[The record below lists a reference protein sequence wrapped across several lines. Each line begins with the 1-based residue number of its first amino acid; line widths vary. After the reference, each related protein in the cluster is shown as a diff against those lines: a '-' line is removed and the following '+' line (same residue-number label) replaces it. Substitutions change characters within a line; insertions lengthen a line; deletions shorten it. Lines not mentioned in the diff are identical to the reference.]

1 MEGEQ
6 RRLPGRQAGSA
17 LPTPLTRLFI
27 PSYAATMRNMSVL
40 ELLFALLLVC
50 LLAGVGVVAVLVWSI
65 VRRTEGNAR
74 DVAEL
79 KARVQAGGQAHET
92 SAAEVRER
100 LANTQSAM
108 EGLRAA
114 LSARQPIEE
123 EARASLKRLEH
134 VIAGSSSRGAAG
146 ENILEEALRH
156 LPPEML
162 QRNVWVGGKVVEL
175 ALRLPGGKLLPMDS
189 KWVSSVA
196 LEQLADPGLD
206 ATRRAQLTAQ
216 VEREVER
223 RVREVSQYI
232 DPGTTS
238 PFALA
243 VIPDAAYDVC
253 RSAIVSAH
261 KRHVM
266 VVGYA
271 MALPYLLTLYQLHLQ
286 FARTVDMEKLQS
298 ALIDIERQVDVLEG
312 ILENK
317 VQRSLTVLQNAYTE
331 GKQASAKIRAS
342 TQSAQISSPSNGEMA
357 PGDGA
362 AAGDKVFSSPSHG
375 EVARSAG
382 GAAGDN
388 VFSSPSHG
396 EVTRSAGGAAGD
408 NVSTG
413 SPDAVPE
420 LSTDTLR
427 LALIDSV
434 Q

>member
-1 MEGEQ
+1 
-6 RRLPGRQAGSA
+6 
-17 LPTPLTRLFI
+17 
-27 PSYAATMRNMSVL
+27 MRNMSVL

-50 LLAGVGVVAVLVWSI
+50 LVAGMGFVGFLAWNL
-65 VRRTEGNAR
+65 VRRAEGQAS
-74 DVAEL
+74 DVADL
-79 KARVQAGGQAHET
+79 KARLQSGGQTQE
-92 SAAEVRER
+92 SQAAELRER
-100 LANTQSAM
+100 LSHTQVVV
-108 EGLRAA
+108 EGLRSA
-114 LSARQPIEE
+114 LAARQPIEE
-123 EARASLKRLEH
+123 EARASLKRLEN

-189 KWVSSVA
+189 KWVSSLA
-196 LEQLADPGLD
+196 LEQLAEPGLD
-206 ATRRAQLTAQ
+206 ANRRAQLSAQ

-232 DPGTTS
+232 DPATTS

-253 RSAIVSAH
+253 RGAIVTAH

-271 MALPYLLTLYQLHLQ
+271 MALPYLLTLYQLHMQ

-312 ILENK
+312 VLENK

-342 TQSAQISSPSNGEMA
+342 TQAVQIIDGSEPGE
-357 PGDGA
+357 
-362 AAGDKVFSSPSHG
+362 
-375 EVARSAG
+375 
-382 GAAGDN
+382 
-388 VFSSPSHG
+388 
-396 EVTRSAGGAAGD
+396 T
-408 NVSTG
+408 VSTDSTGIGQIARDG
-413 SPDAVPE
+413 STRD
-420 LSTDTLR
+420 LSTETLH
-427 LALIDSV
+427 LALLDPV
-434 Q
+434 P

>member
-1 MEGEQ
+1 
-6 RRLPGRQAGSA
+6 
-17 LPTPLTRLFI
+17 
-27 PSYAATMRNMSVL
+27 MRKMSLL

-50 LLAGVGVVAVLVWSI
+50 LLATMVGIGALVWNL
-65 VRRTEGNAR
+65 VRRADGQSH

-79 KARVQAGGQAHET
+79 KSRLDSGGRTQEMQ
-92 SAAEVRER
+92 AAELRER
-100 LANTQSAM
+100 LAHTQTVM
-108 EGLRAA
+108 EGLRSA
-114 LSARQPIEE
+114 LTARQPVEE
-123 EARASLKRLEH
+123 EARASLKKLESI
-134 VIAGSSSRGAAG
+134 IAGSSTRGAAG

-196 LEQLADPGLD
+196 LEQLAEPGLD
-206 ATRRAQLTAQ
+206 AARRAQLTGQ

-232 DPGTTS
+232 DPATTS

-253 RSAIVSAH
+253 RGAIVNAH

-298 ALIDIERQVDVLEG
+298 ALIDVERHLDTLEG

-317 VQRSLTVLQNAYTE
+317 LQRAVTMLQNAYGE
-331 GKQASAKIRAS
+331 GKQVSARIRAS
-342 TQSAQISSPSNGEMA
+342 AQSVQTTERAEEKISTESVG
-357 PGDGA
+357 
-362 AAGDKVFSSPSHG
+362 
-375 EVARSAG
+375 
-382 GAAGDN
+382 
-388 VFSSPSHG
+388 
-396 EVTRSAGGAAGD
+396 
-408 NVSTG
+408 
-413 SPDAVPE
+413 
-420 LSTDTLR
+420 
-427 LALIDSV
+427 LALVDSV

>member
-1 MEGEQ
+1 
-6 RRLPGRQAGSA
+6 
-17 LPTPLTRLFI
+17 
-27 PSYAATMRNMSVL
+27 MSVL

-50 LLAGVGVVAVLVWSI
+50 LIVGIGVVGFLVWNLS
-65 VRRTEGNAR
+65 RSAEGHAR

-79 KARVQAGGQAHET
+79 KTRMQAGGQSQE
-92 SAAEVRER
+92 SQAAELRER
-100 LANTQSAM
+100 LTQTQSVV
-108 EGLRAA
+108 EGLRSAI
-114 LSARQPIEE
+114 SARQPVEE
-123 EARASLKRLEH
+123 EARASLKRLES

-146 ENILEEALRH
+146 EHILEEALRH

-196 LEQLADPGLD
+196 LEQLGEPGLD
-206 ATRRAQLTAQ
+206 ANRRAQLMAQ

-232 DPGTTS
+232 DPATTT

-253 RSAIVSAH
+253 RGAIVNAH
-261 KRHVM
+261 HRHVM

-331 GKQASAKIRAS
+331 GRQATAKIRAS
-342 TQSAQISSPSNGEMA
+342 AQSAQVSELVGE
-357 PGDGA
+357 D
-362 AAGDKVFSSPSHG
+362 
-375 EVARSAG
+375 
-382 GAAGDN
+382 
-388 VFSSPSHG
+388 
-396 EVTRSAGGAAGD
+396 
-408 NVSTG
+408 
-413 SPDAVPE
+413 
-420 LSTDTLR
+420 LSTDSPSAQADLSTDSRR
-427 LALIDSV
+427 LALLDSV
-434 Q
+434 K

>member
-1 MEGEQ
+1 
-6 RRLPGRQAGSA
+6 
-17 LPTPLTRLFI
+17 
-27 PSYAATMRNMSVL
+27 MRKMSVL

-50 LLAGVGVVAVLVWSI
+50 LMAGTAVVGALVWGLG
-65 VRRTEGNAR
+65 RRAEAQAR

-79 KARVQAGGQAHET
+79 KARLQSGGQTQET
-92 SAAEVRER
+92 QAVEIRER
-100 LANTQSAM
+100 LAQAQSAM
-108 EGLRAA
+108 EGLRSAI
-114 LSARQPIEE
+114 SARQPIEE
-123 EARASLKRLEH
+123 EARASLKRLES

-146 ENILEEALRH
+146 EHILEEALRH

-196 LEQLADPGLD
+196 LEQLAEPGLD
-206 ATRRAQLTAQ
+206 ANRRAQLTGQ

-232 DPGTTS
+232 DPSITS

-261 KRHVM
+261 SRHVM

-312 ILENK
+312 ILENR

-342 TQSAQISSPSNGEMA
+342 AQGVRISSPSHEV
-357 PGDGA
+357 GA
-362 AAGDKVFSSPSHG
+362 VDQL
-375 EVARSAG
+375 
-382 GAAGDN
+382 
-388 VFSSPSHG
+388 
-396 EVTRSAGGAAGD
+396 
-408 NVSTG
+408 STG
-413 SPDAVPE
+413 SPDAAAEV
-420 LSTDTLR
+420 STDTFR
-427 LALIDSV
+427 LALLDSV

>member
-1 MEGEQ
+1 
-6 RRLPGRQAGSA
+6 
-17 LPTPLTRLFI
+17 
-27 PSYAATMRNMSVL
+27 MRKMSVL

-50 LLAGVGVVAVLVWSI
+50 LLVAIGIVGALVTSLL
-65 VRRTEGNAR
+65 RRAELHAR
-74 DVAEL
+74 DVADL
-79 KARVQAGGQAHET
+79 KARVATGGQTQEVQ
-92 SAAEVRER
+92 AAELRER
-100 LANTQSAM
+100 LSQTQSVV
-108 EGLRAA
+108 EGLRSA

-123 EARASLKRLEH
+123 EARASLKRLES

-162 QRNVWVGGKVVEL
+162 QRNVWVAGKVVEL

-189 KWVSSVA
+189 KWVSSLA
-196 LEQLADPGLD
+196 LEQLAEPGVD

-223 RVREVSQYI
+223 RVKEVSQYI
-232 DPGTTS
+232 DPATTS

-261 KRHVM
+261 RRHVM

-286 FARTVDMEKLQS
+286 FARSVDMERLQS

-331 GKQASAKIRAS
+331 GKQATAKIRAS
-342 TQSAQISSPSNGEMA
+342 AHAVQLAEGAGENLSTASPGGE
-357 PGDGA
+357 
-362 AAGDKVFSSPSHG
+362 
-375 EVARSAG
+375 
-382 GAAGDN
+382 
-388 VFSSPSHG
+388 
-396 EVTRSAGGAAGD
+396 
-408 NVSTG
+408 
-413 SPDAVPE
+413 PE
-420 LSTDTLR
+420 LSTETLR
-427 LALIDSV
+427 LALLDTA

>member
-1 MEGEQ
+1 
-6 RRLPGRQAGSA
+6 
-17 LPTPLTRLFI
+17 
-27 PSYAATMRNMSVL
+27 MRKMSLL

-50 LLAGVGVVAVLVWSI
+50 LLAVMAGVAFLVWSL
-65 VRRTEGNAR
+65 VRRADTQSH

-79 KARVQAGGQAHET
+79 KLRLEAGGQSQT
-92 SAAEVRER
+92 SQAAELRER
-100 LANTQSAM
+100 LSQTQSVI
-108 EGLRAA
+108 EGLRSA
-114 LSARQPIEE
+114 LSARQPVEE
-123 EARASLKRLEH
+123 EARASLRRMES
-134 VIAGSSSRGAAG
+134 VIAGSSTRGAAG

-189 KWVSSVA
+189 KWVSSGA
-196 LEQLADPGLD
+196 LEQLADPALD
-206 ATRRAQLTAQ
+206 APRRAQLTGQ

-232 DPGTTS
+232 DPATTS

-253 RSAIVSAH
+253 RGAIVGAQ

-298 ALIDIERQVDVLEG
+298 ALIDVERHLDTLESV
-312 ILENK
+312 LENK
-317 VQRSLTVLQNAYTE
+317 LQRAVTMLQNAYGE
-331 GKQASAKIRAS
+331 GKQVSARIRAS
-342 TQSAQISSPSNGEMA
+342 AQSVQMAEAAPEGISTAGRAQ
-357 PGDGA
+357 GA
-362 AAGDKVFSSPSHG
+362 
-375 EVARSAG
+375 
-382 GAAGDN
+382 
-388 VFSSPSHG
+388 
-396 EVTRSAGGAAGD
+396 
-408 NVSTG
+408 VSTESG
-413 SPDAVPE
+413 Q
-420 LSTDTLR
+420 
-427 LALIDSV
+427 LALVESV

>member
-1 MEGEQ
+1 M
-6 RRLPGRQAGSA
+6 
-17 LPTPLTRLFI
+17 LTGLFI
-27 PSYAATMRNMSVL
+27 PRFGATMRKMSVL

-50 LLAGVGVVAVLVWSI
+50 LVAGVGFVGALAWGL
-65 VRRTEGNAR
+65 VRRAEGNAR

-79 KARVQAGGQAHET
+79 KSRLESGGQTEE
-92 SAAEVRER
+92 SRAAELRER
-100 LANTQSAM
+100 LSHTQVVV
-108 EGLRAA
+108 EGLRSA
-114 LSARQPIEE
+114 LAARQPIEE
-123 EARASLKRLEH
+123 DARASLKRLEN

-146 ENILEEALRH
+146 ESILEEALRH

-206 ATRRAQLTAQ
+206 ATRRAQLMAQ

-223 RVREVSQYI
+223 RARAGSQYI
-232 DPGTTS
+232 DPATTA

-253 RSAIVSAH
+253 RGAIVNAH
-261 KRHVM
+261 SRHVM

-286 FARTVDMEKLQS
+286 FARSVDMEKLQS
-298 ALIDIERQVDVLEG
+298 GLIDLEPQVDVVDA
-312 ILENK
+312 ILENR

-342 TQSAQISSPSNGEMA
+342 AQGVQITSQPTEGKDGE
-357 PGDGA
+357 
-362 AAGDKVFSSPSHG
+362 KL
-375 EVARSAG
+375 
-382 GAAGDN
+382 
-388 VFSSPSHG
+388 
-396 EVTRSAGGAAGD
+396 T
-408 NVSTG
+408 TG
-413 SPDAVPE
+413 SPDGAGEV
-420 LSTDTLR
+420 STDTFR
-427 LALIDSV
+427 LALLDSV

>member
-1 MEGEQ
+1 
-6 RRLPGRQAGSA
+6 
-17 LPTPLTRLFI
+17 
-27 PSYAATMRNMSVL
+27 MRKMSLL

-50 LLAGVGVVAVLVWSI
+50 LLAGMAGVAFLVWNL
-65 VRRTEGNAR
+65 VRRAEGQAH

-79 KARVQAGGQAHET
+79 KVRLEAGGQAQG
-92 SAAEVRER
+92 SQAAELRER
-100 LANTQSAM
+100 LAQTQSVV
-108 EGLRAA
+108 EGLRSA
-114 LSARQPIEE
+114 LSARQPVEE
-123 EARASLKRLEH
+123 EARASLRRLES
-134 VIAGSSSRGAAG
+134 VIAGSSTRGAAG

-189 KWVSSVA
+189 KWVSTGA
-196 LEQLADPGLD
+196 LEQLADPAID

-232 DPGTTS
+232 DPATTS

-253 RSAIVSAH
+253 RGAIVGAH

-298 ALIDIERQVDVLEG
+298 ALIDVERHLDTLESV
-312 ILENK
+312 LENK
-317 VQRSLTVLQNAYTE
+317 LQRAVTMLQNAYGE
-331 GKQASAKIRAS
+331 GKQVSARIRAS
-342 TQSAQISSPSNGEMA
+342 AQSVQMTEMSTATSPLAQGVA
-357 PGDGA
+357 PGTGSARPDA
-362 AAGDKVFSSPSHG
+362 PRGDVPPQR
-375 EVARSAG
+375 EVEPQARVGSAG
-382 GAAGDN
+382 GAT
-388 VFSSPSHG
+388 
-396 EVTRSAGGAAGD
+396 EI
-408 NVSTG
+408 STM
-413 SPDAVPE
+413 PLE
-420 LSTDTLR
+420 
-427 LALIDSV
+427 LALLDSA

>member
-1 MEGEQ
+1 M
-6 RRLPGRQAGSA
+6 SA
-17 LPTPLTRLFI
+17 
-27 PSYAATMRNMSVL
+27 L

-50 LLAGVGVVAVLVWSI
+50 LVGALAVVAALVLGLA
-65 VRRTEGNAR
+65 RRADGHAR
-74 DVAEL
+74 DVAEIASRL
-79 KARVQAGGQAHET
+79 AAGGQSQE
-92 SAAEVRER
+92 SQAAELRER
-100 LANTQSAM
+100 LSHTQAVV
-108 EGLRAA
+108 EGLRSA

-123 EARASLKRLEH
+123 EARASLKRLES

-146 ENILEEALRH
+146 ERILEEALRH

-189 KWVSSVA
+189 KWVSSPA
-196 LEQLADPGLD
+196 LEQLAEPGLD
-206 ATRRAQLTAQ
+206 ANRRAQLIAQ

-232 DPGTTS
+232 DPALTS

-253 RSAIVSAH
+253 RSAIVGAH

-271 MALPYLLTLYQLHLQ
+271 MALPYLLTLYQLHMQ
-286 FARTVDMEKLQS
+286 FARSVDMEKLQS

-317 VQRSLTVLQNAYTE
+317 IQRSLTVLQNAYSE
-331 GKQASAKIRAS
+331 GKQASAKIRAAA
-342 TQSAQISSPSNGEMA
+342 QSVQIIEQAGE
-357 PGDGA
+357 
-362 AAGDKVFSSPSHG
+362 
-375 EVARSAG
+375 
-382 GAAGDN
+382 N
-388 VFSSPSHG
+388 
-396 EVTRSAGGAAGD
+396 
-408 NVSTG
+408 
-413 SPDAVPE
+413 
-420 LSTDTLR
+420 LSTDLTDGAGDLSTETLR
-427 LALIDSV
+427 LALIDSA